1 MLRAMQNAEIISCV
15 HVLLII
21 YKVLNSKEHTS
32 SASDRISKLSS
43 SRQPKVAMWQYKSQQ
58 AAVAPIAM
66 PVGVLGCS

>member
-32 SASDRISKLSS
+32 STSD
-43 SRQPKVAMWQYKSQQ
+43 VTYF
-58 AAVAPIAM
+58 
-66 PVGVLGCS
+66 